1 MSSQC
6 FRNRKERR
14 KEGRRC
20 CCWHSDSFSRSRERA
35 QQLLVPSALLSLLR
49 SKTQSQWL
57 IIDPPDRRKV
67 PKFHPKFCKF
77 DLWSKER
84 PDLHDNI
91 ETINVAVCSLAEFIF
106 DPQVSLAYLFFHLR
120 SKTFY
125 VVRHVSLS
133 SLSKAS
139 IVGFVLRGGR
149 WADMCNSSVPDKFA
163 RTTVAFSSAFL
174 QNGHQL
180 Y

>member
-1 MSSQC
+1 MLLLTQRQLFEVKRKSTAIASSVC
-6 FRNRKERR
+6 T
-14 KEGRRC
+14 
-20 CCWHSDSFSRSRERA
+20 SV
-35 QQLLVPSALLSLLR
+35 LPSVEDTKSMADN
-49 SKTQSQWL
+49 W
-57 IIDPPDRRKV
+57 PPDRRKV
-67 PKFHPKFCKF
+67 PKFHPKFCKV